1 MDGWMEGGRR
11 GAPLRTDRV
20 LHPLAF
26 PLICVSDDTQPFL
39 TLSQS
44 GTPPSFP
51 RTLRSSCSVIRRAR
65 LVLRMLTARRS
76 LAMMAA
82 QKVRLA
88 LHSGQG
94 QGS

>member
-1 MDGWMEGGRR
+1 M
-11 GAPLRTDRV
+11 RTDRV

-26 PLICVSDDTQPFL
+26 PLICVSDDTQPLL
-39 TLSQS
+39 TLSHS
-44 GTPPSFP
+44 GPPLPLLP
-51 RTLRSSCSVIRRAR
+51 RPLRSSSSVTRRAR
-65 LVLRMLTARRS
+65 LVPRMLTARRS

-82 QKVRLA
+82 QKVHLA